1 MRNISAK
8 SEELEIRAT
17 QIAGSRVSRAMVPRW
32 RRTMV
37 RRTQNRSPYA
47 IAAFAVFSAALAA
60 AQTVD
65 TSGDGLLNGNFQFRH
80 VAILN
85 VDIDSN
91 PTEIQATYGTITF
104 DGAGNYTITGTT
116 IDNTI
121 SSGAPQ
127 PFTVTGGTY
136 AIGANGAGYVANPLY
151 PANQNAYIYGA
162 VAQGVYSGSSTEVG
176 GELTLNDVFI
186 AIPVGEAPTNASFTS
201 PYQTGLLDFTAG
213 GSTAILNAL
222 FELTPNGQGGF
233 GGINLHGQASN
244 QSAGSIQQSISGATY
259 NFNSDGSA
267 TLTIPLP
274 QGVSSSNALFTG
286 TKTIF
291 QSADGNFILGWT
303 GGGYDIFFG
312 VKALT
317 IAGTNSISQG
327 LYFTAAL
334 EDSPMSSGTDSYYGG
349 TNNFGD
355 TKGDG
360 VIHQRLSAPNEFSYD
375 FGTDNQIGLNPDG
388 SAGPDFNGYDYLFG
402 DGGLAF
408 VAMGTNGNFSLLV
421 GMHAPAFSGPGVY
434 LNPIGVV
441 NAASYQPITASLAP
455 GELITLFGT
464 GLSPVT
470 QAVSGG
476 QPFLPSLGGVSV
488 SIDGMPC
495 PIYSVSPTQI
505 SVIAPYELSSNP
517 AGLANIQVTNGQGA
531 SNVVQMYLTDTAPG
545 AFSLETTPPLVTIS
559 GEPSMDG
566 IGYAAA
572 LHAATGAPV
581 TPDNPA
587 EPGEYISV
595 FLTGLGTVA
604 PMVTD
609 GAAGPL
615 SPLSWAD
622 VYQVGNL
629 TVLFDDLDIGST
641 GNVGNIEYAGLAPG
655 LAGLYQLN
663 VQVPEGVL
671 GAGDDVYLEFV
682 TDAADDVQ
690 IQIPYVS
697 SSAERTGAD
706 LAAVDLT
713 AKPERTGFAR
723 VRLRRLLNGKT
734 AARRINR
741 RGGFPSNAGN

>member
-1 MRNISAK
+1 
-8 SEELEIRAT
+8 
-17 QIAGSRVSRAMVPRW
+17 MVPRC
-32 RRTMV
+32 RQTMV
-37 RRTQNRSPYA
+37 LRTQNRSLCA
-47 IAAFAVFSAALAA
+47 VAAFTVFGIAVAAG
-60 AQTVD
+60 QTLD
-65 TSGDGLLNGNFQFRH
+65 TSGDGLLNGKFQFRH

-85 VDIDSN
+85 VDIDAN

-116 IDNTI
+116 INNTI

-127 PFTVTGGTY
+127 PLTVTGGTY
-136 AIGANGAGYVANPLY
+136 AIGANGAGYVANLLY
-151 PANQNAYIYGA
+151 PTNQNAYVYGA

-176 GELTLNDVFI
+176 GELTLNDIFI
-186 AIPVGEAPTNASFTS
+186 AIPVGEAPTNAGFTS
-201 PYQTGLLDFTAG
+201 PYQTGLLDFTGA

-222 FELTPNGQGGF
+222 FDLAPNGQGGF
-233 GGINLHGQASN
+233 GAINLNGQASN
-244 QSAGSIQQSISGATY
+244 QSASTIQQSVSGATY

-274 QGVSSSNALFTG
+274 PGVSSTNALFTG
-286 TKTIF
+286 TKTMF
-291 QSADGNFILGWT
+291 QSADSNFILGWT

-312 VKALT
+312 IKALT
-317 IAGTNSISQG
+317 TAGTNSISQG

-334 EDSPMSSGTDSYYGG
+334 EDSPTSSGTDSYYGG

-355 TKGDG
+355 SKGDG
-360 VIHQRLSAPNEFSYD
+360 VIHQRLNAPDELSYD
-375 FGTDNQIGLNPDG
+375 FGTDDQIGLNADG
-388 SAGPDFNGYDYLFG
+388 SAGPDLNGYDYLFG

-421 GMHAPAFSGPGVY
+421 GMRAAVFSGPGVY

-455 GELITLFGT
+455 GEVITLFGT
-464 GLSPVT
+464 DLSPVT

-488 SIDGMPC
+488 SIDGIPC
-495 PIYSVSPTQI
+495 PIYFVSPTQI
-505 SVIAPYELSSNP
+505 SVIAPYELASNQS
-517 AGLANIQVTNGQGA
+517 GLANIQVINGQDP
-531 SNVVQMYLTDTAPG
+531 SNVVQMYLTDAAPG
-545 AFSLETTPPLVTIS
+545 VFSLETTPPLVTIS

-595 FLTGLGTVA
+595 FLTGLGTVT
-604 PMVTD
+604 PTISDGVT
-609 GAAGPL
+609 GPL
-615 SPLSWAD
+615 NPLSWAE

-629 TVLFDDLDIGST
+629 TVLFNDFKIGST

-682 TDAADDVQ
+682 TDAADNDQ
-690 IQIPYVS
+690 IQIPYGS
-697 SSAERTGAD
+697 SGGVDSDRVD
-706 LAAVDLT
+706 LAD
-713 AKPERTGFAR
+713 AR
-723 VRLRRLLNGKT
+723 VRARLAGVRLRRLLRGKT
-734 AARRINR
+734 AAQRANR
-741 RGGFPSNAGN
+741 RGGPSNAVN